1 MRRSLAPETKS
12 LIEALHKHLSFWQN
26 STSHK
31 VTTLALISDTS
42 DPAAIPDIV
51 SLLLNPNRR
60 VAQAAANAVSA
71 LAGTLNPADLP
82 WLDQQMRQRSPYR
95 WSYPSAWA
103 DMKPEHV
110 GFLRL
115 FGESSVSALGMASF
129 HFSGYVREESLRKLS
144 ESEDGTELPFL
155 LLRLNDWVKPVRET
169 AHRLIR
175 ERLRPDYAPFL
186 VINILLVNRLRLLRR
201 DDQQN
206 LLGAVEHLLASQECR
221 AALETGLGSLDR
233 QVRRACYDIAL
244 RGAGT
249 AGYALILHALSD
261 PDPAVRLDAAGRIS
275 CVAESELKERLAAT
289 AMRDRFAPVR
299 HRGLEVLSNQFPDKA
314 LPWLELALLDS
325 HRSVRGYAQF
335 QLGRGSA
342 FDLGEFYRGALSQP
356 ASPALYATISGIGET
371 GTATD
376 ASLVVPHVSHKTPR
390 IRRAAL
396 RALAN
401 LNPVEFVDV
410 FRTCMADQSPA
421 VSREAMKGLSKT
433 RHLSAGEDLW
443 TIFGAHSELH
453 VRRNTLFLIARLSK
467 WESIGYLVQAVDAD
481 NEEVRKLARSYIR
494 RWCQQF
500 NSTFTAPTRTQSERL
515 TSALHRSGALLD
527 SAILRSI
534 EYGLRAF

>member
-314 LPWLELALLDS
+314 LPLA
-325 HRSVRGYAQF
+325 
-335 QLGRGSA
+335 
-342 FDLGEFYRGALSQP
+342 
-356 ASPALYATISGIGET
+356 
-371 GTATD
+371 
-376 ASLVVPHVSHKTPR
+376 
-390 IRRAAL
+390 
-396 RALAN
+396 
-401 LNPVEFVDV
+401 
-410 FRTCMADQSPA
+410 
-421 VSREAMKGLSKT
+421 
-433 RHLSAGEDLW
+433 
-443 TIFGAHSELH
+443 
-453 VRRNTLFLIARLSK
+453 
-467 WESIGYLVQAVDAD
+467 
-481 NEEVRKLARSYIR
+481 
-494 RWCQQF
+494 
-500 NSTFTAPTRTQSERL
+500 
-515 TSALHRSGALLD
+515 
-527 SAILRSI
+527 
-534 EYGLRAF
+534 